1 MLSKIFCKNSLLT
14 LNPIASS
21 IPKTLSFRTIVKIS
35 TMSFKST
42 FIRINKFRSIL
53 IFLTL
58 KIFRLSMINSKRKQ
72 KLCLREMLKLTKL
85 CRQTWRNPLKILTI
99 IIERMKFWEGKSPK
113 KLICFSMEINNKKI
127 WVCQSI
133 LRIPFL
139 IREIRSLNKS
149 LNIINR
155 ETILF

>member
-1 MLSKIFCKNSLLT
+1 MLNL
-14 LNPIASS
+14 IASS

-99 IIERMKFWEGKSPK
+99 IIERMKF
-113 KLICFSMEINNKKI
+113 
-127 WVCQSI
+127 
-133 LRIPFL
+133 
-139 IREIRSLNKS
+139 
-149 LNIINR
+149 
-155 ETILF
+155 